1 MNQES
6 VPLERRRLAKGL
18 KIWLDIIFYLAL
30 VAGFIVLVV
39 GPLASITGHEQYE
52 ITVPVALSEEALATG
67 GDEAG
72 PILEDARGEL
82 RVSPSQLGPKV
93 AFWILGVL
101 LFGAGIYGLILIR
114 RILATAVE
122 GFPFHPENP
131 RRLNHLGWVIVA
143 TSVFAGVSQLAF
155 GRWALSLP
163 EHANLPL
170 SPTWEG
176 PGNWILFGLLI
187 LVLASIWKQA
197 VQMAEDQSL
206 TV

>member
-1 MNQES
+1 MPETI
-6 VPLERRRLAKGL
+6 PLERRRLAKGV

-39 GPLASITGHEQYE
+39 GPVASLTGHEAYE
-52 ITVPVALSEEALATG
+52 ITVPVALGEDALVPVGQTN
-67 GDEAG
+67 G
-72 PILEDARGEL
+72 PRLEDAKGEL
-82 RVSPSQLGPKV
+82 RFTPTRVGPRA
-93 AFWILGVL
+93 AFWILGVV
-101 LFGAGIYGLILIR
+101 LFAAGIYGLILIR

-122 GFPFHPENP
+122 GRPFHPENP

-163 EHANLPL
+163 QHADLPL